1 MLTKRQKHGIYI
13 HAVTWGDCVR
23 NEDEMFEDTSSSA
36 IVGPDRKQ
44 TNEPLIEP
52 TRVSDIFLQK
62 GIKVGRRLLK
72 TSAEAFPEDATT
84 KLRTAY
90 DHGVAMGTE
99 ICSLNPN
106 HPRQVCE
113 ARLKTIVPPEP
124 DDPLTNFQRG
134 LFWLG
139 ASTRI
144 KEVDEWR
151 FVKREGKILGAKSQ
165 AELNY
170 AFLNARPIDISRQFS
185 RWTKHQKRSVHEQW
199 LISYRGAIA
208 TARVANVFLE
218 EGLTVINPTSKL
230 DTENLID
237 LIVVLNGAQLR
248 FLCIQIKNTHT
259 SQAHSLIARHRH
271 YLVQD
276 QRYMLDHMEPV
287 SKQFDLTC
295 IPAFVGV
302 SRRLDFTNHDLNAKT
317 PAFREI
323 LLRLVEAARK

>member
-1 MLTKRQKHGIYI
+1 
-13 HAVTWGDCVR
+13 
-23 NEDEMFEDTSSSA
+23 MFENTSSSG
-36 IVGPDRKQ
+36 IIDPDRKQ

-52 TRVSDIFLQK
+52 SRLSDIFLQK

-72 TSAEAFPEDATT
+72 TSAEAFPEDAAIR
-84 KLRTAY
+84 LRTAY
-90 DHGVAMGTE
+90 DDGVVMGTE
-99 ICSLNPN
+99 ICSINPN

-113 ARLKTIVPPEP
+113 ARLKTLIPSKPN
-124 DDPLTNFQRG
+124 DPLTSFQRG

-144 KEVDEWR
+144 KEIDEWR
-151 FVKREGKILGAKSQ
+151 FVKREGKILGAESQ

-170 AFLNARPIDISRQFS
+170 AFLNARPSDLSRQFS
-185 RWTKHQKRSVHEQW
+185 KWTKHQKRSVHEQW
-199 LISYRGAIA
+199 LISYHGAIA

-218 EGLTVINPTSKL
+218 EGLTVINPTSTL

-237 LIVVLNGAQLR
+237 LIVVLNGAQPR
-248 FLCIQIKNTHT
+248 FLCIQVKNTHT

-271 YLVQD
+271 YLVPD

-287 SKQFDLTC
+287 SLQFDLTC

-302 SRRLDFTNHDLNAKT
+302 SRRLDFKNHELDAKT
-317 PAFREI
+317 PAFRET
-323 LLRLVEAARK
+323 LLRLLERAKQ